1 MKIIKRKNKRYN
13 LKKVIKRTV
22 TIRCKI
28 LAIIG
33 WIFNLNIEEPDY
45 EIIAKVKKFK
55 KGVKTKW

>member
-22 TIRCKI
+22 TIRCKM

-45 EIIAKVKKFK
+45 ETIAKVKKFK
-55 KGVKTKW
+55 KE